1 MEITKQMA
9 DEDFL
14 QLKGLAKVGKGMFSP
29 NFSKYDNIYP
39 FTNDR
44 LNDIFNVL
52 DSSKGVLTVT
62 ASGDQAL
69 MAILNGA
76 PYVKMFDIN
85 RLAKYF
91 AIFKFVAIDCLS
103 YEEFIKLYKI
113 DIPFSNSIAGGF
125 LTNPNV
131 NLYNKVCSNM
141 NYSCAKFFESL
152 YEFMKTA
159 KVDEKYNLVNIKY
172 YPKLAG
178 YLTRKNYEVIQQR
191 IREIYLLDFIDCNI
205 FDLKQNLGNETYS
218 AMVFSNISSYFTEK
232 ELKDYLKL
240 LKSLNNNLTDGGLIQ
255 AGYGTAKYK
264 FDGFEI
270 GKNGMNPRFVDEH
283 SNYFFETEAH
293 GMKTTFYIK
302 K

>member
-1 MEITKQMA
+1 MEVTKQMA

-14 QLKGLAKVGKGMFSP
+14 KLKELARKGKDECSSFFS
-29 NFSKYDNIYP
+29 SYDNIYP

-62 ASGDQAL
+62 ASADQAL

-91 AIFKFVAIDCLS
+91 AIFKFSAIESLS

-113 DIPFSNSIAGGF
+113 NVPFSNSIAGGF
-125 LTNPNV
+125 LTDPDV
-131 NLYNKVCSNM
+131 NLYNMVCSNM
-141 NYSCAKFFESL
+141 DYPCAKFFELL

-159 KVDEKYNLVNIKY
+159 KVYEKFNLINIKH

-178 YLTRKNYEVIQQR
+178 YLTRKNYEVLKQKIK
-191 IREIYLLDFIDCNI
+191 EISLLDFIDCNV

-218 AMVFSNISSYFTEK
+218 AMVFSNISSYFNKK
-232 ELKDYLKL
+232 ELEDYLKL
-240 LKSLNNNLTDGGLIQ
+240 LKSLNNNLTDDGLIQ

-264 FDGFEI
+264 SDSFEI
-270 GKNGMNPRFVDEH
+270 GKNGMNPKFVDAH
-283 SNYFFETEAH
+283 RNCFFETKAH
-293 GMKTTFYIK
+293 GMKITFYNK